1 VGDWEGDTVESAS
14 IATFVERKTKFLLA
28 KIMPDKRADTLNK
41 AAIRAFRGIPA
52 EARNPLTLDN
62 GKKFAGHSNLSQ
74 ALSIDIFFA
83 HPYHSWE
90 RGLNEHTNGLIRQY
104 LPKKV
109 PFDTLTQS
117 LTRLLIKS
125 IIDLARF

>member
-1 VGDWEGDTVESAS
+1 MA
-14 IATFVERKTKFLLA
+14 
-28 KIMPDKRADTLNK
+28 DKRADTLNK

-52 EARNPLTLDN
+52 EARNTLTLDN
-62 GKKFAGHSNLSQ
+62 GKEFAGHRRLSE

-83 HPYHSWE
+83 HPYHWWE

-109 PFDTLTQS
+109 PFDTLTQKQLDKIVTKINNRPRKVLGY
-117 LTRLLIKS
+117 LTPYEVFS
-125 IIDLARF
+125 P